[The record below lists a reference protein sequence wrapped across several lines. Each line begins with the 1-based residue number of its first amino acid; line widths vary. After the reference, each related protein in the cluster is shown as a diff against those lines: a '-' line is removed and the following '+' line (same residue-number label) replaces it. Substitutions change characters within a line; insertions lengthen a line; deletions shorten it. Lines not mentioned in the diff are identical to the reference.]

1 MEKKYYTTGQFA
13 KMANVSNRTIRYY
26 DKQGLL
32 KPHHISEK
40 GYRYYSDDD
49 FVKLQQILSLK
60 NLGFSLEEIF
70 SMTLRSDVSSLKESF
85 SLQKKM
91 IHKKI
96 QHYEAI
102 LSSIEEVDE
111 YLNEHDHLEWNKLV
125 HLISLSQAGDDIVE
139 QYRNASNVEIRI
151 RLHEKYS
158 TSKVSWFTW
167 LFDQYDIMHHKN
179 ILELGCGNGQL
190 WIENKDKIPLTSNI
204 LLTDVSKGMLE
215 DARSNLFTIGNID
228 YKKMNCEHL
237 LLEDESVDLIIAN
250 HMLFYVE
257 DVNQALKE
265 IKRVLSKGGLFV
277 CSTYGSHHM
286 KEITDLVKSFN
297 QKINLSKNKLYEKFG
312 LENGK
317 EILSQYFDDV
327 EMHRHEDSLEVTDSD
342 DLTNYILSC
351 HGNQLE
357 YISKDYESFLR
368 MIHNKMKQT
377 GKMHI
382 TKEAGCFICRKSFD

>member
-70 SMTLRSDVSSLKESF
+70 SMTLRNDVSSLKESF

-139 QYRNASNVEIRI
+139 QYRNAS
-151 RLHEKYS
+151 
-158 TSKVSWFTW
+158 
-167 LFDQYDIMHHKN
+167 
-179 ILELGCGNGQL
+179 
-190 WIENKDKIPLTSNI
+190 
-204 LLTDVSKGMLE
+204 
-215 DARSNLFTIGNID
+215 RSNA
-228 YKKMNCEHL
+228 
-237 LLEDESVDLIIAN
+237 S
-250 HMLFYVE
+250 
-257 DVNQALKE
+257 
-265 IKRVLSKGGLFV
+265 
-277 CSTYGSHHM
+277 
-286 KEITDLVKSFN
+286 
-297 QKINLSKNKLYEKFG
+297 
-312 LENGK
+312 
-317 EILSQYFDDV
+317 
-327 EMHRHEDSLEVTDSD
+327 
-342 DLTNYILSC
+342 
-351 HGNQLE
+351 
-357 YISKDYESFLR
+357 
-368 MIHNKMKQT
+368 
-377 GKMHI
+377 
-382 TKEAGCFICRKSFD
+382 

>member
-13 KMANVSNRTIRYY
+13 NMANVSNRTIRYY

-102 LSSIEEVDE
+102 LSSIEEVDD
-111 YLNEHDHLEWNKLV
+111 YLNEHDHLEWKKLIN
-125 HLISLSQAGDDIVE
+125 LISLSQAGDDIVE

-158 TSKVSWFTW
+158 TSKTSWFTW
-167 LFDQYDIMHHKN
+167 LFDHYDIGHHQN

-190 WIENKDKIPLTSNI
+190 WIENKERIPDNVNI

-237 LLEDESVDLIIAN
+237 LLEDESMDLIIAN

-257 DVNQALKE
+257 DLNQALKE
-265 IKRVLSKGGLFV
+265 IRRVLKKGGIFI
-277 CSTYGSHHM
+277 CSTYGSKHM
-286 KEITDLVKSFN
+286 KEITELVKSFN

-312 LENGK
+312 LDNGK
-317 EILSQYFDDV
+317 ELLLKYFDHVD
-327 EMHRHEDSLEVTDSD
+327 MDYHEDSLEVTDGE
-342 DLTNYILSC
+342 DLMNYILSC

-357 YISKDYESFLR
+357 YISKDYESFLK
-368 MIHNKMKQT
+368 MIHMKMNQS

-382 TKEAGCFICRKSFD
+382 SKEAGCFVCLKEFD